1 MKQHEKRPDELFE
14 LMSIVALQSRRAS
27 GGSSSDTERCPGE
40 SHDRH

>member
-1 MKQHEKRPDELFE
+1 MKQADELFE
-14 LMSIVALQSRRAS
+14 SIQIVALQSRCTS

>member
-1 MKQHEKRPDELFE
+1 MKQADELFE
-14 LMSIVALQSRRAS
+14 SMSIVALQSRRKS